1 MDLGE
6 CPKIHD
12 LALRA
17 DYQAA
22 ANSKDYFY
30 DVEVSLDSSRLFIR
44 DFSSSKA
51 SFSSIKKLS
60 MLKMKFSGNILSLFH
75 FSGHGPLERVYPRL
89 RPPHGV
95 GKKEISGNAGRAFG

>member
-22 ANSKDYFY
+22 ANGRDYFY
-30 DVEVSLDSSRLFIR
+30 DVEVCYM
-44 DFSSSKA
+44 
-51 SFSSIKKLS
+51 KKL
-60 MLKMKFSGNILSLFH
+60 
-75 FSGHGPLERVYPRL
+75 LENV
-89 RPPHGV
+89 
-95 GKKEISGNAGRAFG
+95 